1 MEDVERPEVPK
12 KPIQI
17 IDEELIYDA
26 NEDVYYQFEVDVE
39 NKAFEYNVFEG
50 SMEEM
55 REKAATVILRTKY
68 IGVRITKA

>member
-1 MEDVERPEVPK
+1 MSYTNFSIMK
-12 KPIQI
+12 Y
-17 IDEELIYDA
+17 LIEGLD
-26 NEDVYYQFEVDVE
+26 DFGTW
-39 NKAFEYNVFEG
+39 NKFNYFEG